1 MNKFRNQFIKSLN
14 EAGPLAD
21 MAGGAVD
28 PNIKAPPG
36 ELPQGDIGVQ
46 DPALQK
52 SLDGT
57 KEAGET
63 PDPITAGLPQWA
75 GLAKEMEDNALKL
88 LSAVKVA
95 AGKPGGGKIW
105 GRAASLLSDIRSKLA
120 ALGSEFET
128 TGETYSVTK
137 AEIAKQ
143 GQ

>member
-1 MNKFRNQFIKSLN
+1 MNKFRNQFIRSLA

-21 MAGGAVD
+21 MSGGQD
-28 PNIKAPPG
+28 PNMQAAPGALPEG
-36 ELPQGDIGVQ
+36 ELGVQ
-46 DPALQK
+46 DPSLQQ
-52 SLDGT
+52 SLAGT
-57 KEAGET
+57 KEAGDT

-75 GLAKEMEDNALKL
+75 QLAKEMEDNALKL

-105 GRAASLLSDIRSKLA
+105 GRAANLLGDIRSKLA

-137 AEIAKQ
+137 AEVAKQ